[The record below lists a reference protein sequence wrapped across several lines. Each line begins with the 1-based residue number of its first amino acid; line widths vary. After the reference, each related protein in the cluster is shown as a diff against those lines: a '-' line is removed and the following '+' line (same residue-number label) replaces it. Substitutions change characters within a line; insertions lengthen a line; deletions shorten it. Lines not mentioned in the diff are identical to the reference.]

1 MNSFPSSTAGGGV
14 CPASSHRC
22 WGGGW
27 AVRDGDP
34 EGKGVPGACEARPS
48 DSGSRPDLSSQRWQ
62 PRRRPAKGQWPAPA
76 RLPVRRGRAE
86 SGRQKEGGDRKP
98 SRTWGY
104 ANTCV
109 ACARSGLLTICR
121 PVYQRI
127 RSKAR
132 NGKTSFPHSSVCK
145 IAPSLLPPSL
155 PVFVCVLFMGTLED
169 LVSQTANLKGT
180 NWQTR
185 GNSQSTLIRGGACN
199 SLTLETRNQL
209 PFFQSLWR
217 QQNAVQID
225 TEVFILVFPFLPG
238 DMELLRSEQLF
249 WKGGR

>member
-1 MNSFPSSTAGGGV
+1 MNILEGTWTVFLPQLQGVVCVPPPLTDAGEAAGRLGMATRRGRV
-14 CPASSHRC
+14 CLGPAT
-22 WGGGW
+22 
-27 AVRDGDP
+27 
-34 EGKGVPGACEARPS
+34 RPS
-48 DSGSRPDLSSQRWQ
+48 DSGSRPDLSS
-62 PRRRPAKGQWPAPA
+62 QWPAPA

-86 SGRQKEGGDRKP
+86 SGRQKERGDRKP

-132 NGKTSFPHSSVCK
+132 NGKTSFLHSSVCK

-185 GNSQSTLIRGGACN
+185 GNSQSTLIRGG
-199 SLTLETRNQL
+199 
-209 PFFQSLWR
+209 
-217 QQNAVQID
+217 V
-225 TEVFILVFPFLPG
+225 
-238 DMELLRSEQLF
+238 
-249 WKGGR
+249 